1 MHSITIYL
9 RNYIIIPIL
18 SRISSNITARKLTL
32 GRNKSQLNINFKMV
46 FELLAYNGVLGIPY
60 KIDPI
65 VRPQES
71 D

>member
-1 MHSITIYL
+1 MHSVTIYL
-9 RNYIIIPIL
+9 RNYITVPIL

-32 GRNKSQLNINFKMV
+32 GRNKPFKMV
-46 FELLAYNGVLGIPY
+46 LELLAYNGVLGIPY

-65 VRPQES
+65 IRPQKF

>member
-65 VRPQES
+65 VRPQE
-71 D
+71 

>member
-1 MHSITIYL
+1 MHSVTIYL
-9 RNYIIIPIL
+9 RNYITIPIL

-32 GRNKSQLNINFKMV
+32 GRNKPFKMV
-46 FELLAYNGVLGIPY
+46 LELLAYNGVLGIPY

-65 VRPQES
+65 IRPQKF

>member
-1 MHSITIYL
+1 MHSVTIYL
-9 RNYIIIPIL
+9 RNYITVPIL

-32 GRNKSQLNINFKMV
+32 GRNKPFKMV
-46 FELLAYNGVLGIPY
+46 LELLAYNGVLGIPY

-65 VRPQES
+65 VRPQKF

>member
-1 MHSITIYL
+1 MHSVTIYL

>member
-1 MHSITIYL
+1 MHSVTIYL
-9 RNYIIIPIL
+9 RNYITIPIL

-32 GRNKSQLNINFKMV
+32 GRNKPFKMV
-46 FELLAYNGVLGIPY
+46 FELLSYNGVLGIPY

-65 VRPQES
+65 VRPQKF

>member
-1 MHSITIYL
+1 MHSVTIYF

-18 SRISSNITARKLTL
+18 SRISSNIMVRKLTL
-32 GRNKSQLNINFKMV
+32 GRNKPQLDINFKTV

-65 VRPQES
+65 VRPQEF

>member
-60 KIDPI
+60 KIDHI

>member
-1 MHSITIYL
+1 MHSVTKYI

-32 GRNKSQLNINFKMV
+32 GRNKPFKML
-46 FELLAYNGVLGIPY
+46 FELLSYNGVLGIPY

-65 VRPQES
+65 VRPQKF

>member
-1 MHSITIYL
+1 MHSVTIYL
-9 RNYIIIPIL
+9 RNYITVPIL

-32 GRNKSQLNINFKMV
+32 GRNKPFKMV
-46 FELLAYNGVLGIPY
+46 LELLAYNGVLGLPY

-65 VRPQES
+65 IRPQKF